1 MRRLSLALVS
11 CVLALPGFATPDNPW
26 IVEQQPG
33 GTVAIHDDTLA
44 IDDAGGCTVW
54 FKPRLTAPVTIRYEA
69 RVLSSARSR

>member
-33 GTVAIHDDTLA
+33 GTVAIHDDTL
-44 IDDAGGCTVW
+44 VH
-54 FKPRLTAPVTIRYEA
+54 
-69 RVLSSARSR
+69 RVEFHVV